1 MLLIWL
7 QSKEADKNCLAH
19 KGQRLA
25 TLEVVEPG
33 TMEASE
39 TVVDEETPGPDVASK
54 LIVIVGWSERE
65 GVV

>member
-1 MLLIWL
+1 MVWL

-33 TMEASE
+33 AMEASE
-39 TVVDEETPGPDVASK
+39 TVLDEETPGLDVASK

>member
-1 MLLIWL
+1 MIWL

-33 TMEASE
+33 AMEASE
-39 TVVDEETPGPDVASK
+39 AVLDEETPGLDVASK

>member
-1 MLLIWL
+1 MIRL

-19 KGQRLA
+19 KRQRLA
-25 TLEVVEPG
+25 TLEVVETG

-54 LIVIVGWSERE
+54 LTVIVGWSERE